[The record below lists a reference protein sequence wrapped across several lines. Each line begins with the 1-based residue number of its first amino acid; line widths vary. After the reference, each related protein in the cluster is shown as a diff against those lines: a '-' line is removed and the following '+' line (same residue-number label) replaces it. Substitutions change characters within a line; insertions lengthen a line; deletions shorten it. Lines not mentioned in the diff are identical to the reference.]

1 MKPGE
6 DFFMFANGNFIKAHP
21 IPPEEHTYGI
31 FNLVEDSVYVYLQ
44 RICESAMNTEGLI
57 NGTNK
62 QKIGDFYRSGL
73 DTNLINSKKLAPL
86 KKYFDKIDGMKN
98 VDDIITVTTELQKYF
113 ISPLFSFY
121 VGQDLMNSEKYSV
134 YFSQGGIGLP
144 ERDYYFNNDERNKNI
159 RSEYKKHLQKTFSI
173 INDSRPDKSAD
184 VVYKIE
190 YDLAKSSRKLEDLRD
205 DYANYNKMTLK
216 ELSKLAPSVN
226 WSKMISDF
234 GLNNIN
240 EIIVGQPEFFKE
252 LESALNKYS
261 IEDWK
266 LYLKWNV
273 INSTANLLSSDV
285 ERLNFD
291 FYGKVMSG
299 TTEQRPRWKSVLDNT
314 NDLLGEILGE
324 EYVNIYFPPEDK
336 VRIVNLVSNM
346 VNAFESRIKKLD
358 WMSESTKLMA
368 IKKLGTMVKKI
379 GYPEVWKDY
388 STLEITK
395 ESYFDNVQNARNWQF
410 RDMVSRYGKPV
421 DRTEWHMTP
430 QTYNAYYNPSNNEIV
445 IPAAILTIPGKKM
458 SEVDDAFLYGF
469 IGASTIGHEMTHGFD
484 DQGRLYDEKGNLKGW
499 WTVDDSTKFV
509 SKSQLMIDQFNGY
522 VVLDSMK
529 VNGKATLG
537 ENIADLGGLVI
548 GLEAMLNSEEGR
560 TNKEIDGFNALQ
572 RYFLGYAYSWAVYYR
587 PETLARRIMTDVHS
601 PAFLRVNGPY
611 SNIKEFY
618 DAFKIKEGDRLY
630 RSDKVRVEIW

>member
-1 MKPGE
+1 
-6 DFFMFANGNFIKAHP
+6 
-21 IPPEEHTYGI
+21 
-31 FNLVEDSVYVYLQ
+31 
-44 RICESAMNTEGLI
+44 
-57 NGTNK
+57 
-62 QKIGDFYRSGL
+62 
-73 DTNLINSKKLAPL
+73 
-86 KKYFDKIDGMKN
+86 
-98 VDDIITVTTELQKYF
+98 
-113 ISPLFSFY
+113 
-121 VGQDLMNSEKYSV
+121 MNSEKYSV
-134 YFSQGGIGLP
+134 YISQGGIGLP

-159 RSEYKKHLQKTFSI
+159 RSEYKKHLQKTFRI
-173 INDSRPDKSAD
+173 INDSKPDKSAD

-190 YDLAKSSRKLEDLRD
+190 YDLAKSSRKLENLKS

-273 INSTANLLSSDV
+273 VNSTANLLSSDV

-445 IPAAILTIPGKKM
+445 IPAAILTIPRKKM

-484 DQGRLYDEKGNLKGW
+484 GIREDC
-499 WTVDDSTKFV
+499 
-509 SKSQLMIDQFNGY
+509 M
-522 VVLDSMK
+522 MK
-529 VNGKATLG
+529 K
-537 ENIADLGGLVI
+537 VI
-548 GLEAMLNSEEGR
+548 
-560 TNKEIDGFNALQ
+560 
-572 RYFLGYAYSWAVYYR
+572 
-587 PETLARRIMTDVHS
+587 
-601 PAFLRVNGPY
+601 
-611 SNIKEFY
+611 
-618 DAFKIKEGDRLY
+618 
-630 RSDKVRVEIW
+630 